1 MQKTIQLS
9 LYTGTGSTL
18 TAASNGFSATNGN
31 IVCNA
36 VDGTF
41 IEFNIPFA
49 SIEVT
54 LCDPNNPGLIKF

>member
-18 TAASNGFSATNGN
+18 TAAASNGFSATNGN
-31 IVCNA
+31 YNGCNA

-41 IEFNIPFA
+41 INLIYRSF
-49 SIEVT
+49 SI
-54 LCDPNNPGLIKF
+54 GLHYVIQILD

>member
-18 TAASNGFSATNGN
+18 TAAASNGFSATNGN

-49 SIEVT
+49 SI
-54 LCDPNNPGLIKF
+54 GLHYVIQIILD

>member
-31 IVCNA
+31 I
-36 VDGTF
+36 TF
-41 IEFNIPFA
+41 
-49 SIEVT
+49 VMQ
-54 LCDPNNPGLIKF
+54 